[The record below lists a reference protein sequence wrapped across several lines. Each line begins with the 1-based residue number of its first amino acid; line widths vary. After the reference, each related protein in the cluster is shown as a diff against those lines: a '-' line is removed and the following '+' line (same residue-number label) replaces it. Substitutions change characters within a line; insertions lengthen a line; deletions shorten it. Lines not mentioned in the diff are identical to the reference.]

1 MGNLIPFIL
10 LILVWVFLYKYL
22 VNKKSMKKW
31 KSHLISFLVS
41 FLVFAIS
48 IDVLVK
54 NNIIQTKP
62 IQEQEKQVEV
72 EKEKAPIQEQKV
84 QVEEDKTSILGGKI
98 IKEDKDYPKFE
109 DTFHTINMNDIVKS
123 LKENYNIDATNID
136 GKIANRDNFC
146 VNNDAC
152 ATYVDLIQIK
162 TYFKKVITYASS
174 QVSPKLYQQVCSG
187 IMIGLTR
194 ANKELI
200 EQQMP
205 QYFNYA
211 SKNGRSTWEAL
222 GIEITIAPDSSGLLE
237 CSFFKNKGY

>member
-31 KSHLISFLVS
+31 KSHLISFSVS

-48 IDVLVK
+48 VDILVK
-54 NNIIQTKP
+54 KDIIQTKP

-84 QVEEDKTSILGGKI
+84 QVEEKETSILGGKI

-109 DTFHTINMNDIVKS
+109 DTFHTINMDDIVKA
-123 LKENYNIDATNID
+123 LKENYNISPTNID

-146 VNNDAC
+146 TNNAC
-152 ATYVDLIQIK
+152 SIYVDLIQIH
-162 TYFKKVITYASS
+162 TNFKKITTYPSS

-187 IMIGLTR
+187 IMIALTR
-194 ANKELI
+194 ANKDLI

-205 QYFNYA
+205 LYFNHA

>member
-98 IKEDKDYPKFE
+98 IKEDKDYPKV
-109 DTFHTINMNDIVKS
+109 DSIPSKNMSDIVKS
-123 LKENYNIDATNID
+123 LKKNYNIIPTNID
-136 GKIANRDNFC
+136 GLEANENNFC
-146 VNNDAC
+146 IHDKFCEIYANG
-152 ATYVDLIQIK
+152 IQIQ
-162 TYFKKVITYASS
+162 TIFKSS
-174 QVSPKLYQQVCSG
+174 EALTNSKVSPKDYQQVCNA
-187 IMIGLTR
+187 IMIGLTG

-205 QYFNYA
+205 MYFNYA
-211 SKNGRSTWEAL
+211 SSNGSSTWESL
-222 GIEITIAPDSSGLLE
+222 GIQITIAPDTSNLLG
-237 CSFFKNKGY
+237 CSFFKQ

>member
-62 IQEQEKQVEV
+62 IQEQ
-72 EKEKAPIQEQKV
+72 KV

-109 DTFHTINMNDIVKS
+109 DSFHTINMNDIVKS